1 MTKEKKT
8 SQFRSLLWRDI
19 EFITVINDGDYC
31 LKCIQFSRQ
40 TSSRWINETTTN
52 KVVFHGFSFF
62 ILFYTFPAGMVL
74 YWTASNSMQ
83 LIKTLVVKYK
93 TW

>member
-1 MTKEKKT
+1 MN
-8 SQFRSLLWRDI
+8 LLPLLMMV
-19 EFITVINDGDYC
+19 ITVLSAFNFQDKHLQGELMKQQQIKLYFMA
-31 LKCIQFSRQ
+31 LA
-40 TSSRWINETTTN
+40 
-52 KVVFHGFSFF
+52 FF

-93 TW
+93 T